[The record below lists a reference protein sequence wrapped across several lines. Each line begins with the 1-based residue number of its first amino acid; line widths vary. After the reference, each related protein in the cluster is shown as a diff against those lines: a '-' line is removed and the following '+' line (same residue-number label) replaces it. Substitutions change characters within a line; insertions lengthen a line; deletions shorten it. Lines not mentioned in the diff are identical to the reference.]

1 MRFDPIISA
10 FILLTTPW
18 FSAGATRAE
27 DQGPAFKPLSVVSP
41 DGISYEV
48 SVVDDKKFAVITY
61 SGLGVAVMAG
71 SDDPATPESVT
82 RVASLVLPVSGADAG
97 IKIGVN
103 AEGYVSLD
111 DHVDASLI
119 VTANGQPQVLDFKG
133 MKATDDILISGPCA
147 DTSEGRARGAN
158 KTPVARQPPQQAMTV
173 IDASFM
179 HCFVVDLPSITDL
192 RLNFILN
199 LSRRDREGDGTFNV
213 STVHINVLNRQ

>member
-1 MRFDPIISA
+1 MRFDPRISA
-10 FILLTTPW
+10 FILLTTLW
-18 FSAGATRAE
+18 FSAGSTFAE
-27 DQGPAFKPLSVVSP
+27 DRGPAFKPLSVVSP

-48 SVVDDKKFAVITY
+48 SVDEKKYAVITY

-71 SDDPATPESVT
+71 SDNPATPESVT

-147 DTSEGRARGAN
+147 DTSEGRAQGAN
-158 KTPVARQPPQQAMTV
+158 KTPVTRQAPQQAKTA

-199 LSRRDREGDGTFNV
+199 LSRRDRQGVGTFNV